1 MTRDATRAAWRRPH
15 GWVLSGAVLLVAVL
29 VGAGTGST
37 LALWRTEVSGTAR
50 MPVGVTVF
58 GVGAPATPGTL
69 AAYATAEGQSL
80 TFELGPAQAA
90 ALYGDAST
98 GGAVAVP
105 VQVDSLAQGHRGLT
119 YTVTPS
125 ITGGVFGA
133 SRWSL
138 HKVTSAAACTTATTA
153 TAATSSTPW
162 TTAYT
167 SSTTLVS
174 EYWCLVARFV
184 PVTGS
189 HTNTATVTGTPAIP
203 GLGAPSPL
211 TATDSWTATARQT
224 LVPSAE
230 PTHRLTFTFSTSR
243 PGGAP

>member
-1 MTRDATRAAWRRPH
+1 MTQSPKRPAWRRLH
-15 GWVLSGAVLLVAVL
+15 GWVLAAAVLLVALL

-37 LALWRTEVSGTAR
+37 LALWRAEVSGTVR

-69 AAYATAEGQSL
+69 ATYATVDGQSL
-80 TFELGPAQAA
+80 TFEFGPAQAA
-90 ALYGDAST
+90 ALYGGTTT

-167 SSTTLVS
+167 SSTALVS

-184 PVTGS
+184 PVTGT
-189 HTNTATVTGTPAIP
+189 HTNTATVTGTPVVP
-203 GLGAPSPL
+203 GPGAPSAL
-211 TATDSWTATARQT
+211 TATDSWTATARRT

-243 PGGAP
+243 PGGTP

>member
-1 MTRDATRAAWRRPH
+1 MAQDTTRPVWRRPH
-15 GWVLSGAVLLVAVL
+15 AWLLPVVVLLVAAL

-37 LALWRTEVSGTAR
+37 LALWRAELSGTAR

-69 AAYATAEGQSL
+69 ATYATADGQSL
-80 TFELGPAQAA
+80 TFDFGPAQAA
-90 ALYGDAST
+90 ALLGSGPT

-125 ITGGVFGA
+125 ISGGVFGV

-138 HKVTSAAACTTATTA
+138 YKVASAAACTTGTTA

-162 TTAYT
+162 STAYT
-167 SSTTLVS
+167 SSTALVS

-184 PVTGS
+184 PATGS
-189 HTNTATVTGTPAIP
+189 HTNTATVTGTPVIP
-203 GLGAPSPL
+203 GLGSPSPL
-211 TATDSWTATARQT
+211 TATDSWAATARAT
-224 LVPSAE
+224 LDPAAE
-230 PTHRLTFTFSTSR
+230 PTHRLTFTFATSR
-243 PGGAP
+243 PGGTP